1 MALGTAEKLIFSKV
15 RAKLGGRLRYAI
27 SGAAAL
33 SPDVARFIDAL
44 GIPVF
49 EAYGMTETSAVST
62 VNTPTARRIGS
73 VGKAVPGIRVAL
85 DHEVSGGDVDQG
97 EIVVYGHGVMNGYHN
112 QPQATAEVMTRDGG
126 LRTGDLGRFDREGFL
141 FITGR
146 VKEIYKLE
154 NGKYVAPAPLEEKI
168 TLSPYVA
175 QTFVHGQNRPFN
187 VALVVLDVAAVS
199 AWAKEQGVDASEPA
213 KLCTDARVRDLLR
226 GELDKASADWKGY
239 ERVADFVLTHEEMT
253 TANDLL
259 TPTLKVK
266 RRKVMERYGVEL
278 DRLYGTPEAQKR
290 AKAS

>member
-1 MALGTAEKLIFSKV
+1 V

-62 VNTPTARRIGS
+62 VNTPSAKRIGS
-73 VGKAVPGIRVAL
+73 VGKPVPGIRVTL
-85 DHEVSGGDVDQG
+85 DHQVAGGDDEQG
-97 EIVVYGHGVMNGYHN
+97 EIVVHGHGVMAGYHN
-112 QPQATAEVMTRDGG
+112 QDKATSEVTTSEGG
-126 LRTGDLGRFDREGFL
+126 LRTGDLGRFDREGYL

-168 TLSPYVA
+168 TLSPFVA
-175 QTFVHGQNRPFN
+175 QTFVNGLNRPFN
-187 VALVVLDVAAVS
+187 VALVVIDVAAVS
-199 AWAKEQGVDASEPA
+199 AWAKTNGLGELEPGT
-213 KLCTDARVRDLLR
+213 LCGDARVRDLVR
-226 GELDKASADWKGY
+226 GEIDKAAADWKGY

-266 RRKVMERYGVEL
+266 RRKVMERWGAEL
-278 DRLYGTPEAQKR
+278 DRLYGTPEAEARR